1 MAYNQQPYY
10 NGGYYPQYQN
20 GAVPDMLNQYK
31 GQYQQPIP
39 QMQQNVSQSPL
50 PLQPI
55 SPKPTNDIIWVQ
67 GEAGA
72 KGYLVAPN
80 NTVVLWDT
88 ENPVIYVK
96 SADASGIPSMRVLDF
111 TERNGNAPKDE
122 KTESKP
128 HKCTCGDKFIT
139 KEEFNA
145 LKGKFYDLQAK
156 YEEILLNNNEKPVE
170 KPKTTTKKPKESE
183 E

>member
-1 MAYNQQPYY
+1 MAYNQQPYF
-10 NGGYYPQYQN
+10 NGGYYPQYNQN
-20 GAVPDMLNQYK
+20 GAMPDVLNQYK
-31 GQYQQPIP
+31 GQYQQPMP
-39 QMQQNVSQSPL
+39 QMQQNIPQ
-50 PLQPI
+50 QPMQM
-55 SPKPTNDIIWVQ
+55 PVQPMPQKPTNDIIWVQ

-111 TERNGNAPKDE
+111 EERNGNSQNSLKNAPKTHE
-122 KTESKP
+122 
-128 HKCTCGDKFIT
+128 CTCGDKFAT
-139 KEEFNA
+139 KEQIND
-145 LKGKFYDLQAK
+145 LKAKLDDLTAK
-156 YEEILLNNNEKPVE
+156 YEELSHPVVE
-170 KPKTTTKKPKESE
+170 KTKTTSKKAKESE

>member
-1 MAYNQQPYY
+1 MAYPNYY
-10 NGGYYPQYQN
+10 NGGYFPQYQN

-31 GQYQQPIP
+31 GQYQQ
-39 QMQQNVSQSPL
+39 MQQNIPAQNM
-50 PLQPI
+50 QMPI
-55 SPKPTNDIIWVQ
+55 PPTPQKPTNDIIWVQ
-67 GEAGA
+67 GLEGA

-111 TERNGNAPKDE
+111 TERNTDTSNSLKNAP
-122 KTESKP
+122 TT
-128 HKCTCGDKFIT
+128 HKCTCGDKFAT
-139 KEEFNA
+139 KEQIN
-145 LKGKFYDLQAK
+145 DLRAKLDDLTAK
-156 YEEILLNNNEKPVE
+156 YEELSHPIVE
-170 KPKTTTKKPKESE
+170 KPKTITKKAKESE

>member
-1 MAYNQQPYY
+1 MAYPNYY

-31 GQYQQPIP
+31 GQYQQMP
-39 QMQQNVSQSPL
+39 MQQNIPTQQMQMPIPPTSQ
-50 PLQPI
+50 
-55 SPKPTNDIIWVQ
+55 KPSNELIWVQ
-67 GEAGA
+67 GLEGA

-96 SADASGIPSMRVLDF
+96 SADGSGIPSMRVLDF
-111 TERNGNAPKDE
+111 KERNGNSQNNNENAPKTHE
-122 KTESKP
+122 
-128 HKCTCGDKFIT
+128 CTCGDKFAT
-139 KEEFNA
+139 KEQINA
-145 LKGKFYDLQAK
+145 LESKINDLTAK
-156 YEEILLNNNEKPVE
+156 YEELAHPIIGKT
-170 KPKTTTKKPKESE
+170 KTTTKKAKESE